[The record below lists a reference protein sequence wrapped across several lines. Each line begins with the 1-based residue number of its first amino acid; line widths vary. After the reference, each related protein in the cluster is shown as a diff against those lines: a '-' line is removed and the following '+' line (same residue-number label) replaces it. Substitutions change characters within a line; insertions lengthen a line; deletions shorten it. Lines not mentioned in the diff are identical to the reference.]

1 MSPQQGVPLLA
12 WPKQPMGL
20 LKTPKRVSRP
30 QDDRQTLLLLDKIKA
45 RRQDFTFIGRY
56 KVVEISSGMEW

>member
-1 MSPQQGVPLLA
+1 
-12 WPKQPMGL
+12 MGL